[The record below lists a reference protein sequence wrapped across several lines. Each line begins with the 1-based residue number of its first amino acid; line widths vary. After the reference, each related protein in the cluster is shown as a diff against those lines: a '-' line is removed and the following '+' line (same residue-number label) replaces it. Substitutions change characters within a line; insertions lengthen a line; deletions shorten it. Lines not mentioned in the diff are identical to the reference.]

1 MNYKKIAVVTTIT
14 LTLVLSVLMLG
25 GHKTRAAVGGPICN
39 VPADYATIQGAVNDS
54 GCTTINVAAGT
65 YNEMVQVNRTVTLN
79 GAQATVDAR
88 TRAVPVS
95 SESVVGTGN
104 GAFQILADNVV
115 IDGFTIQGVTN
126 PPNQPPFTGL
136 GAGIWTNPGFSGTH
150 GGHQIRN
157 NIIRGNIIGIELD
170 NDGMFQTTVQRNLIQ
185 NNNASGPDSGTGIDT
200 NFGLTNALI
209 DSNTFAGN
217 MNSGINNTSGVNA
230 SVIVSNNEFAANRR
244 AIGWSFATA
253 SQITNNNI
261 HNSTDSLT
269 ADVRLFGGVN
279 GLTIT
284 CNDITNGAGRGI
296 RMDEECGGS
305 CPNSNISIN
314 TNNIAGN
321 AVAGLVVDSLSYAGV
336 LDAQGNWWGSA
347 TGPTIASNP
356 GGSGD
361 KIDDQ
366 DGVVMYSPFATS
378 PNSCA
383 PDQCPSDPNK
393 ILEGTCGCGVPDSPG
408 CTTTKHECEK
418 YVEQQKKDFD
428 KQQEAA
434 KKSFDQQQET
444 DKKNFEAQ
452 QKADKQAFDSTPH
465 TQAQK
470 KAFEEQQKAQKKTF
484 DDNQKTAR
492 KNFEDN
498 QKAAKDAFEQ
508 QNKANKEQCKTL
520 PN

>member
-1 MNYKKIAVVTTIT
+1 MKYKKIAVVTAIT

-25 GHKTRAAVGGPICN
+25 GHKTRAAVGGPICS
-39 VPADYATIQGAVNDS
+39 VPADYATIQAAVNDS
-54 GCTTINVAAGT
+54 GCATINVAAGT
-65 YNEMVQVNRTVTLN
+65 YNELVSIGRTVTIN

-95 SESVVGTGN
+95 SESVVGTAD
-104 GAFQILADNVV
+104 GAFQIEADNVV

-126 PPNQPPFTGL
+126 DPNVVGHGL
-136 GAGIWTNPGFSGTH
+136 VAGIWTNPGFSGTH

-157 NIIRGNIIGIELD
+157 NIIQGNIIGIELD
-170 NDGMFQTTVQRNLIQ
+170 NDGSFQTKVQQNRIQ
-185 NNNASGPDSGTGIDT
+185 NNNASGPDSGSGIDT
-200 NFGLTNALI
+200 NFGLTNAVI

-217 MNSGINNTSGVNA
+217 TNSGINNFNSGVNA
-230 SVIVSNNEFAANRR
+230 SVTVSNNEFAANRR

-253 SQITNNNI
+253 SQIINNNI
-261 HNSTDSLT
+261 HNSTDSAT

-296 RMDEECGGS
+296 RIDEECGGS
-305 CPNSNISIN
+305 CPNSNITIN

-321 AVAGLVVDSLSYAGV
+321 AVAGLVVDHLSYAGV
-336 LDAQGNWWGSA
+336 LNAQGNWWGSA

-356 GGSGD
+356 GGTGD

-366 DGVVMYSPFATS
+366 DGVVLYSPFATS

-393 ILEGTCGCGVPDSPG
+393 ILSGTCGCGVPDSPG
-408 CTTTKHECEK
+408 CTTTKHECEQ

-428 KQQEAA
+428 KQQEAD
-434 KKSFDQQQET
+434 KKAFDKQQET
-444 DKKNFEAQ
+444 DKKNFDAQ

-465 TQAQK
+465 TPAQK
-470 KAFEEQQKAQKKTF
+470 KTFEDQQKAQKKSF
-484 DDNQKTAR
+484 DDNQRTAK

-508 QNKANKEQCKTL
+508 QNKANKEQCKSL